1 MNPLR
6 EQLAGARGLQYVGA
20 PSALCARLIERQ
32 GYDGVYLSGAVLSQ
46 FVHGMADDGSL
57 TLEQVSAF
65 TRGIRAATALPL
77 IVDCDTGFGEGTEG
91 VDLSRCVEKLEGAG
105 ASAIQVEDQVEAKKC
120 GHLEGKQLVSLE
132 TMAAKLRSAAAARRG
147 DLVLI
152 ARTDARGVTG
162 WDDALARALAY
173 REAGADMI
181 FIEALDSADEF
192 RRFAE
197 ACPGPLLANM
207 TEFGRSP
214 LLTRAALAAS
224 GYTVIIYPGLLMRP
238 MMAAAEAALVH
249 LREQGTQQDLL
260 ERMWSRRKLYDLIG
274 YDHPVPAPP
283 QESTGDGAVEAVG
296 DANRS
301 AK

>member
-6 EQLAGARGLQYVGA
+6 DQLADARGLQYVGT

-57 TLEQVSAF
+57 TLEQLHAF
-65 TRGIRAATALPL
+65 TRSLHAATTLPL
-77 IVDCDTGFGEGTEG
+77 IVDCDTGFGDGEDG
-91 VDLSRCVEKLEGAG
+91 VELARCVATMELAG

-120 GHLEGKQLVSLE
+120 GHLEGKQLVPLE
-132 TMAAKLRSAAAARRG
+132 TMVAKLRSAAEARRS
-147 DLVLI
+147 DMVLI
-152 ARTDARGVTG
+152 ARTDAKGVTG
-162 WDDALARALAY
+162 WDDALARAHAY

-181 FIEALDSADEF
+181 FIEALESAEEF
-192 RRFAE
+192 RSFAE

-214 LLTRAALAAS
+214 LLTRDALAAS

-238 MMAAAEAALVH
+238 MMAAAETALEH
-249 LREQGTQQDLL
+249 LREQGTQQALL
-260 ERMWSRRKLYDLIG
+260 ESMWSRSKLYDLIG
-274 YDHPVPAPP
+274 YDHPVP
-283 QESTGDGAVEAVG
+283 ETGADPSGGA
-296 DANRS
+296 
-301 AK
+301 K